1 MHKVKWNFKSSGLD
15 PSKINA
21 FSKQFSLSYVMS
33 TVLLNRGIETEE
45 QLKEYIG
52 KTLDKV
58 HNPLLLPDMEKAA
71 KRIIKA
77 INDKEKIVVYG
88 DYDVDGVTSTAL
100 LYGFLRDNG
109 ANAEYYIPD
118 RIKEGYGLNIRA
130 INKISKMGTGLLIT
144 VDCGITS
151 VGEVELAKAQ
161 KMEVIIT
168 DHHTCKERLPDAV
181 AVVNPKRPDSEY
193 PFPYLAG
200 VGVAFKLV
208 LAVTILMGKSTR
220 ECFDKYV
227 ELAAIGTIAD
237 VVELQGE
244 NRIIADRGIG
254 RLSESTNEG
263 IKALLEVCGAG
274 EKPVN
279 STTVAFMLAPRINAA
294 GRMENASLAAELLL
308 SDSQQAAYKRAVT
321 LDSLNRERQNVER
334 KMYDEAIKMLQENP
348 DLKDKRIIVLA
359 KKGWHHGV
367 IGIVAS
373 RLTEAFYKPCIL
385 IASEENGMGKGSGRS
400 VEGINLFEALSAC
413 NACLTQFG
421 GHALAA
427 GLSLD
432 MEDFDEFY
440 KRIDKYIADNTKEEP
455 KKTLDIECTVP
466 DTFLTISSA
475 KQLDRLEPFGMCNE
489 KPVFAMLGV
498 KVCEAKTMGAD
509 NKHLRLKIETTGG
522 KVFEA
527 VGFSFGA
534 FAPKLFSG
542 RLIDIA
548 FNIDINTF
556 QNTERLQLII
566 KDIRSSQEK

>member
-1 MHKVKWNFKSSGLD
+1 MHKVKWNFKSSGLN

-100 LYGFLRDNG
+100 LYSFLRDNG
-109 ANAEYYIPD
+109 ADVEYYIPD
-118 RIKEGYGLNIRA
+118 RIKEGYGLNIKA

-254 RLSESTNEG
+254 HLSDSTNEG

-279 STTVAFMLAPRINAA
+279 STTVAFMIAPRINAA

-308 SDSQQAAYKRAVT
+308 SASQLDAYKSAVA

-348 DLKDKRIIVLA
+348 DLAEKRIIVLA

-400 VEGINLFEALSAC
+400 VEGINLFEALSEC
-413 NACLTQFG
+413 NDCLTQFG

-432 MEDFDEFY
+432 MKDFDEFY
-440 KRIDKYIADNTKEEP
+440 KRIDKYIADNIKEEP
-455 KKTLDIECTVP
+455 QKTLDIECTVP
-466 DTFLTISSA
+466 DTFLTISNA
-475 KQLDRLEPFGMCNE
+475 KQLERLEPFGMCNE
-489 KPVFAMLGV
+489 KPVFAMQGV

-527 VGFSFGA
+527 VGFSFGK
-534 FAPKLFSG
+534 FAPKLFCG

-548 FNIDINTF
+548 FNLDINTF
-556 QNTERLQLII
+556 LDTERLQLIL